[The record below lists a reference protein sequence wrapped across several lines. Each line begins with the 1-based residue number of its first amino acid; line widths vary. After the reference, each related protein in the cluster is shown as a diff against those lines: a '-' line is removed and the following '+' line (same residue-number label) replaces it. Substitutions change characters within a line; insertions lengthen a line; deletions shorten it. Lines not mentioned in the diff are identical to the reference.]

1 MQKTFARKLLHLFRL
16 KHRKTTTKLVNLKK
30 ISKSTLKT
38 LRNEISIN
46 MSVEETMLWPSWM
59 PFTVKLGT

>member
-1 MQKTFARKLLHLFRL
+1 LFRL